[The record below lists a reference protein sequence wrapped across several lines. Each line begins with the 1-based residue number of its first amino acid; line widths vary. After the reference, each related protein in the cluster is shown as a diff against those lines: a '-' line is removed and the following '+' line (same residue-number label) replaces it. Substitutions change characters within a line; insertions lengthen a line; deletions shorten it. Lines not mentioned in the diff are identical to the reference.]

1 MGRRY
6 GMKHSAVLRNELG
19 EGMGHLWQAA
29 GHAPGAMMESAG
41 PAWRMARGRMMSPGM
56 SRMGM
61 SRMGR
66 MSRMGMRGWAMSPT
80 MGAARR
86 LGTKVTAMAPLAVMA
101 PTRGALSKGRANRAM
116 TKVIMKKESKSGRRR
131 RTGMFVGLLAAGAT
145 AGVAAAMAARRRN
158 RMAWEE
164 YETHGHG
171 YPTDAGM
178 PVAEP
183 MGTAGRTT
191 MG

>member
-1 MGRRY
+1 MS
-6 GMKHSAVLRNELG
+6 HAAVLRSELG

-29 GHAPGAMMESAG
+29 GHAPGVMVDTAG
-41 PAWRMARGRMMSPGM
+41 PAWRMARRRMYPGM
-56 SRMGM
+56 RLGM
-61 SRMGR
+61 RGMR
-66 MSRMGMRGWAMSPT
+66 QMGMRGRAMSPS

-86 LGTKVTAMAPLAVMA
+86 LGTRVAAVAPLAAMAPTGGAVSN
-101 PTRGALSKGRANRAM
+101 RRANRAM

-131 RTGMFVGLLAAGAT
+131 LGMMVGLLAAGAA
-145 AGVAAAMAARRRN
+145 AGAAAAMSARRRN

-171 YPTDAGM
+171 YPTDRAM
-178 PVAEP
+178 PATEP

>member
-1 MGRRY
+1 MS
-6 GMKHSAVLRNELG
+6 HSAVMRNELG

-29 GHAPGAMMESAG
+29 GHAPGAMVDTAG
-41 PAWRMARGRMMSPGM
+41 PAWRMARGRMSPGM
-56 SRMGM
+56 LGMGRRRMR
-61 SRMGR
+61 RMGR
-66 MSRMGMRGWAMSPT
+66 RGWAMSSS

-86 LGTKVTAMAPLAVMA
+86 LGTKVAAMAPLAAMA
-101 PTRGALSKGRANRAM
+101 PTGGALSNRRANRAV

-131 RTGMFVGLLAAGAT
+131 VGMLVGLLAAGAT
-145 AGVAAAMAARRRN
+145 AGAAAAMAARRRN

-171 YPTDAGM
+171 YPTDSAM
-178 PVAEP
+178 PMAES
-183 MGTAGRTT
+183 MGTTGRTT

>member
-1 MGRRY
+1 MGRRH
-6 GMKHSAVLRNELG
+6 GMNHSAVLRSELG

-29 GHAPGAMMESAG
+29 GHAPGAMMESAV
-41 PAWRMARGRMMSPGM
+41 PAWRMARGRMMVPGM
-56 SRMGM
+56 RGT
-61 SRMGR
+61 R
-66 MSRMGMRGWAMSPT
+66 RMGMRGWAMSPT

-86 LGTKVTAMAPLAVMA
+86 LGTKVAAVAPLAVMA
-101 PTRGALSKGRANRAM
+101 PTRGVLSNRRANRAIA
-116 TKVIMKKESKSGRRR
+116 KVIMKKESKSGRRR
-131 RTGMFVGLLAAGAT
+131 RAGMLIGLLAAGAT
-145 AGVAAAMAARRRN
+145 AGTAAAMAARRRN

-178 PVAEP
+178 PTAEP
-183 MGTAGRTT
+183 MGTAGRT

>member
-1 MGRRY
+1 MGRRH
-6 GMKHSAVLRNELG
+6 GMNHSAVMRNELG

-41 PAWRMARGRMMSPGM
+41 PAWQMARGRMSPGM
-56 SRMGM
+56 RRMG
-61 SRMGR
+61 
-66 MSRMGMRGWAMSPT
+66 RMGMRGAMSPS

-86 LGTKVTAMAPLAVMA
+86 LGTKVAAMAPLVAMA
-101 PTRGALSKGRANRAM
+101 PTGGVRSNRRANRAM

-131 RTGMFVGLLAAGAT
+131 RAGMLVGLLAAGAT
-145 AGVAAAMAARRRN
+145 AGMAAAIAARRRN

>member
-1 MGRRY
+1 MGRRH
-6 GMKHSAVLRNELG
+6 GMNHSAVLRSELG

-41 PAWRMARGRMMSPGM
+41 PAWRVARGRMMWPGM
-56 SRMGM
+56 
-61 SRMGR
+61 GR
-66 MSRMGMRGWAMSPT
+66 NRGVGMRGWAMSPSL
-80 MGAARR
+80 GAARR

-101 PTRGALSKGRANRAM
+101 PTRGALSNRRANRAIA
-116 TKVIMKKESKSGRRR
+116 KVIMKKESKSGRRR
-131 RTGMFVGLLAAGAT
+131 AGMLVGLLAAGAT
-145 AGVAAAMAARRRN
+145 AGVAAAVAARRRN

-171 YPTDAGM
+171 YPTDTGM
-178 PVAEP
+178 PAAEP

>member
-1 MGRRY
+1 MGRRH
-6 GMKHSAVLRNELG
+6 GMNHTAVLRNELG

-41 PAWRMARGRMMSPGM
+41 PAWRMARGRMRPG
-56 SRMGM
+56 RQ
-61 SRMGR
+61 
-66 MSRMGMRGWAMSPT
+66 GMRGWAMSPSL
-80 MGAARR
+80 GAARR
-86 LGTKVTAMAPLAVMA
+86 LGTKVAAVAPLAVMA
-101 PTRGALSKGRANRAM
+101 PTRGAVSKGRANRAM

-131 RTGMFVGLLAAGAT
+131 VGMLVGLLAAGAT
-145 AGVAAAMAARRRN
+145 AGAAAAMAARRRN

-171 YPTDAGM
+171 YQTDRSM
-178 PVAEP
+178 PMAEP
-183 MGTAGRTT
+183 MDTAGRTT